1 MIVFLAISTV
11 AVWRLALDDGK
22 VTIED
27 ILKVLHN
34 GKVLNIE
41 KKVNKGVT
49 GLEKEACNRF
59 RLTED
64 DIKRIWARSHLVTD
78 EEYVMLYQS
87 LPCDVY
93 GEVENAGIRLK
104 FAVNAGATTVLF
116 LDNKKELKLGCGQE
130 CNDILDFGLY
140 RDPQL

>member
-64 DIKRIWARSHLVTD
+64 DIKRIWARSRLVTD
-78 EEYVMLYQS
+78 E
-87 LPCDVY
+87 
-93 GEVENAGIRLK
+93 
-104 FAVNAGATTVLF
+104 
-116 LDNKKELKLGCGQE
+116 
-130 CNDILDFGLY
+130 
-140 RDPQL
+140 